1 MMIDLTDTKSS
12 KINAALVEARRGM
25 GSPTLGMVLTL
36 VIVTDEANQY
46 DAMKAA
52 STAARE
58 HPSRILVVIGRPG
71 AEIAPRLDAEVRVGD
86 SGVGETVLLR
96 MHGELADHAES
107 VVLPLLLPDAPVVVW
122 WPGRAPEV
130 PSKDLLGALATRR
143 VTDAAAP
150 PRRADVLRLR
160 ASAYTPGDT
169 DLAWTRTTPWRSLLA
184 AALDQKYNR
193 ILGAKVGAKA
203 GNPSAELLALW
214 LTDRLEVD
222 VERVETGGPGIT
234 SVTLVTEDGEIVI
247 DRPDGMMA
255 SLSSPGQPDRVVAL
269 KRREASD
276 LVAEELR
283 RLDPDD
289 VYAATLARAALEA
302 ARVPSA
308 ASFTESPVSQ
318 TPVQDVERVE
328 EGEPPL
334 RRAAKEVGT
343 APPLKRTS
351 GAAAGKRVATRK
363 AVDQGEGKAAA
374 AKPAAPRAARKKKGD
389 GA

>member
-52 STAARE
+52 GEAARE

-71 AEIAPRLDAEVRVGD
+71 TEITPRLDAEVRVGD
-86 SGVGETVLLR
+86 SGIGETVLLR
-96 MHGELADHAES
+96 LHGELADHAES

-122 WPGRAPEV
+122 WPGRAPQT
-130 PSKDLLGALATRR
+130 PSKDPLGALATRR

-184 AALDQKYNR
+184 AALDQKYGT
-193 ILGAKVGAKA
+193 IVGAKVGAKA

-214 LTDRLEVD
+214 ITDRLGID

-234 SVTLVTEDGEIVI
+234 SVTIVTEDGEIVV

-302 ARVPSA
+302 AREPA
-308 ASFTESPVSQ
+308 PGSFTEQPVSQ
-318 TPVQDVERVE
+318 TPVADVEE
-328 EGEPPL
+328 QTEGEAPRPKT
-334 RRAAKEVGT
+334 AEPVGQ

-351 GAAAGKRVATRK
+351 GAASAGPSASDT
-363 AVDQGEGKAAA
+363 A
-374 AKPAAPRAARKKKGD
+374 AKRTPAPAPRKKKGD
-389 GA
+389 DA